1 MLKFRSGLFSRMR
14 FTWASES
21 IIMPTR
27 PLVNSSTLSCSFMV
41 KEPGAIDAGVP
52 QALDVLRWRW

>member
-1 MLKFRSGLFSRMR
+1 MLNFRSGLVLRISV
-14 FTWASES
+14 TWASES

-41 KEPGAIDAGVP
+41 KDPGAMTLASHSD
-52 QALDVLRWRW
+52 LT